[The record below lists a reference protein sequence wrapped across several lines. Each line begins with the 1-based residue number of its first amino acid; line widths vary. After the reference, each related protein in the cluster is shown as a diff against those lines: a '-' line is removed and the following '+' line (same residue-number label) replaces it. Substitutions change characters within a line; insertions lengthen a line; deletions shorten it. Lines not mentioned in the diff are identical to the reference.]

1 MHYDIL
7 DVDLNSVLSV
17 TLSDFAKHCSFQGTG
32 AYFAELIDEKA
43 FEDYEK
49 AFAVIS
55 DEKIIGF
62 GAFLKECLC
71 LQEDKS
77 PWLDFLFVDEKY
89 RNFGIGKALVEKIC
103 ECAKIAGFDNIYLC
117 TVTHA
122 DYYKCAGFN
131 TLYSTDYFN
140 NMLNDRPIH
149 IMKREFK

>member
-1 MHYDIL
+1 MNYDIL
-7 DVDLNSVLSV
+7 DVDLNSEISV
-17 TLSDFAKHCSFQGTG
+17 KLSDFAKHCSFQGTG

-62 GAFLKECLC
+62 GALLKECLC

-77 PWLDFLFVDEKY
+77 PWLDFLFIDEKY
-89 RNFGIGKALVEKIC
+89 RCNGIGTALINKIC
-103 ECAKIAGFDNIYLC
+103 DYAVNYGFNCIYLC

-122 DYYKCAGFN
+122 DYYKRAGFN
-131 TLYSTDYFN
+131 ALYSTDYFN
-140 NMLNDRPIH
+140 NMLNDRPIY
-149 IMKREFK
+149 IMKKEMS